1 MGIKGDNKEGDVW
14 SSFMLLL
21 KWISPQWEGQQRGRK
36 DHWDSTLW
44 TPILHLL
51 LFPSHLSSFR
61 SFHPVSLHPFI
72 ITQVKSHKHIHDCNL
87 LLFLGIR
94 ALCKLSCAY
103 QLFPIIL
110 ILFCLVGFSF
120 VLVVCFLFVCSS
132 RKTTSSKVSLSKI
145 MPQLES
151 KFSDAWDRERTFHIQ
166 TAPVSN
172 WESSDARNLRMEWYF
187 HRNIFSTKA
196 LKAEMEWIKYV
207 AHRTDWPA
215 IVPRCLWM
223 GLRFQRLL
231 LLLNGF
237 LCHIS
242 EIVSSASEGS
252 MAFPVFV

>member
-1 MGIKGDNKEGDVW
+1 MGIKGDNKDGDVW

-36 DHWDSTLW
+36 DHWDSTLC

-51 LFPSHLSSFR
+51 LFPSHLSSFL

-120 VLVVCFLFVCSS
+120 VLVVCFWFVCSS

-151 KFSDAWDRERTFHIQ
+151 KYLDAWDRERTFHIQ
-166 TAPVSN
+166 TTPVSN
-172 WESSDARNLRMEWYF
+172 WESSDAWNLRMEWYF
-187 HRNIFSTKA
+187 FT
-196 LKAEMEWIKYV
+196 E
-207 AHRTDWPA
+207 TFFP
-215 IVPRCLWM
+215 
-223 GLRFQRLL
+223 QRHWRQKW
-231 LLLNGF
+231 N
-237 LCHIS
+237 
-242 EIVSSASEGS
+242 E
-252 MAFPVFV
+252 